1 MSNSFYNAGTFPAT
15 GAPATSASMRSEL
28 ALIAA
33 GFDKLPTLSGNGNKL
48 LSINAGG
55 TAVEALTPP
64 SGSLVGTTATQTLT
78 NKTLNLV
85 SNTLTGTLAQ
95 FNAALSDA
103 DFASLS
109 GAETLT
115 NKTIS
120 GASNTLSN
128 IGNASLTN
136 SSLTIGSTSVSLGGT
151 ATTLAGLT
159 SVTSTTFVGSLVGSL
174 TGAASLNVLKAGD
187 TMTGNL
193 TVNTG
198 ADSRV
203 LLQSSGTTQGQ
214 FQTTASQVRLAS
226 NNTLPLLLSTN
237 GVDRLTFDDV
247 GNVTFGAAGASG
259 VFKVQG
265 NNTGDLVVFESTDA
279 AATAAPDV
287 VLFRNSASPAAA
299 DQVGNLVFRGK
310 DSGNADQNY
319 ARILSTI
326 LDPTAGAETGDLRFG
341 VQTTSGF
348 NDLMTLSPTG
358 LSITGG
364 LTLPSGNAQTTPAAV
379 TFSATAMTVNCT
391 LSNVFTTTF
400 TANVTTAPTISSPQ
414 NGQTINWFITQ
425 DATGS
430 RTMTWPSSFRWP
442 TGSITTL
449 STAAN
454 SVDLLTATYLSSTG
468 FWYASLL
475 KQFV

>member
-1 MSNSFYNAGTFPAT
+1 MSNSFYNAGSFPAT
-15 GAPATSASMRSEL
+15 GAPATSSSMRAEL

-55 TAVEALTPP
+55 TAVDVLTPP
-64 SGSLVGTTATQTLT
+64 AGSIVGTTATQTLT
-78 NKTLNLV
+78 NKTLNLS

-109 GAETLT
+109 GSETLT

-159 SVTSTTFVGSLVGSL
+159 SVTSTTFVGSL
-174 TGAASLNVLKAGD
+174 TGAASLNLLLTGG
-187 TMTGNL
+187 TLTGNL

-247 GNVTFGAAGASG
+247 GNVTFGATGASG
-259 VFKVQG
+259 VYTFRG
-265 NNTGDLVVFESTDA
+265 LNTGDLVVLESTDA
-279 AATAAPDV
+279 SATAAPDL
-287 VLFRNSASPAAA
+287 VLYRNSASPAAA
-299 DQVGNLVFRGK
+299 DQIGVIIWRGK
-310 DSGNADQNY
+310 DSGAADQQY
-319 ARILSTI
+319 ARIGVEIT
-326 LDPTAGAETGDLRFG
+326 DPTASSEDADLWFETVIAGASVEQMRLGAKGLGIGVAAPAGKLDVNGNQMSNIVAVGALNIDCSAGNYFTKTINANSTFTVSNVPASRAYAFTLELTHTSGTVTWFSG
-341 VQTTSGF
+341 VQW
-348 NDLMTLSPTG
+348 
-358 LSITGG
+358 
-364 LTLPSGNAQTTPAAV
+364 PAG
-379 TFSATAMTVNCT
+379 
-391 LSNVFTTTF
+391 
-400 TANVTTAPTISSPQ
+400 TAPTL
-414 NGQTINWFITQ
+414 T
-425 DATGS
+425 TGK
-430 RTMTWPSSFRWP
+430 
-442 TGSITTL
+442 
-449 STAAN
+449 
-454 SVDLLTATYLSSTG
+454 VHLLT
-468 FWYASLL
+468 
-475 KQFV
+475 FVTDDGGTSWRGVSQANYNS